1 MRVMGGG
8 RKRETERTR
17 KWRKDRKRERG
28 RGFDGL
34 VGARGSRADW
44 RERYG

>member
-1 MRVMGGG
+1 MGGG

-17 KWRKDRKRERG
+17 KSRKDRKRERE
-28 RGFDGL
+28 FDGL
-34 VGARGSRADW
+34 VGRGQGAAGLAEG